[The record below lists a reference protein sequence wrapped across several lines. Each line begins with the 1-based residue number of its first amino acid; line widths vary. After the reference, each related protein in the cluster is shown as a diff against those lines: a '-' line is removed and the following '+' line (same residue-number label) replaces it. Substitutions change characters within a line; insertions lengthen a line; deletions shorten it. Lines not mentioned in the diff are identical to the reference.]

1 MEDSLDG
8 ALPGSYEL
16 NDSRY
21 LRDEPPKEIWRHL
34 VRDARARGFVGKS
47 WCDVGCASG
56 ALLRFIDSEFTIQEL
71 VGVDPADS
79 LLALAVDLGPTHA
92 RWILD
97 ELPPLSLLEGRTF
110 DAVSCVGVLCL
121 MDDIEANLT
130 RLCRLLS
137 ATGMLFIVDL
147 VNARPVDMI
156 MRWRDR
162 EQREWR
168 PAFNTFS
175 KATYQA
181 VAQSLNMHVSFRDA
195 DMPFAIPESENP
207 MRAWT
212 TQVGVKP
219 HQVVSGTNQILGFT
233 LATFWR

>member
-1 MEDSLDG
+1 
-8 ALPGSYEL
+8 
-16 NDSRY
+16 
-21 LRDEPPKEIWRHL
+21 
-34 VRDARARGFVGKS
+34 
-47 WCDVGCASG
+47 
-56 ALLRFIDSEFTIQEL
+56 
-71 VGVDPADS
+71 
-79 LLALAVDLGPTHA
+79 
-92 RWILD
+92 
-97 ELPPLSLLEGRTF
+97 
-110 DAVSCVGVLCL
+110 
-121 MDDIEANLT
+121 
-130 RLCRLLS
+130 
-137 ATGMLFIVDL
+137 MLFIVDL